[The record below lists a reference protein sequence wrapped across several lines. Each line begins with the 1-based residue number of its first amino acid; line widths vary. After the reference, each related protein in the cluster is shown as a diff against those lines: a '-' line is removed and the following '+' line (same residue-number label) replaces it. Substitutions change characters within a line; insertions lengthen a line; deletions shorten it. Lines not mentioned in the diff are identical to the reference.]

1 MIDRIN
7 ENNRSSVEFDL
18 VSCFKKIWICL
29 NEIDQSLI
37 EIFLV
42 KNRKR
47 ASNLVLKFFL
57 KLFELCAF
65 LLFF

>member
-1 MIDRIN
+1 MIDCIN
-7 ENNRSSVEFDL
+7 ENNEPSAEFHLFDR
-18 VSCFKKIWICL
+18 FKEIWICL

-47 ASNLVLKFFL
+47 ASNLVLTF
-57 KLFELCAF
+57 
-65 LLFF
+65 